1 MEPFCRIILEKKANI
16 LGTGGHA
23 RVVASLL
30 LNQKAYQKIQIFEL
44 GEFTEGERILGLQVI
59 PFSTIYAT
67 LDALDDEDFFL
78 AIGCNKKRK
87 QYWKILKEHDLE
99 TPNLISSSSFV
110 EPSTQLGEGNI
121 ICPQAYIGPCVQIG
135 DNNLLNT
142 SSLIEHEGKIGS
154 HCHMAPKSVLAG
166 RSTLGNSCFV
176 GLGARIIDKL
186 SVANGTTIGAGA
198 CLLESISEEKRT
210 YAGIPAKDLKL
221 VK

>member
-1 MEPFCRIILEKKANI
+1 MKRKANV

-23 RVVASLL
+23 RVVVSILL
-30 LNQKAYQKIQIFEL
+30 DLQSHEKINIFEL
-44 GEFTEGERILGLQVI
+44 GQQRVDEQILGISVAH
-59 PFSTIYAT
+59 FSAIQDN
-67 LDALDDEDFFL
+67 LCNHKSEDFFL
-78 AIGCNKKRK
+78 AIGSNSLREK
-87 QYWKILKEHDLE
+87 YWKILQQNKVI
-99 TPNLISSSSFV
+99 TPNLVASTSFV
-110 EPSTQLGEGNI
+110 DPSAQLGEGNI
-121 ICPQAYIGPCVQIG
+121 ICHQAILGACVHIG

-142 SSLIEHEGKIGS
+142 ASLIEHESKIGS

-176 GLGARIIDKL
+176 GLGAKIIDKL

-210 YAGIPAKDLKL
+210 YAGIPAKGLNV